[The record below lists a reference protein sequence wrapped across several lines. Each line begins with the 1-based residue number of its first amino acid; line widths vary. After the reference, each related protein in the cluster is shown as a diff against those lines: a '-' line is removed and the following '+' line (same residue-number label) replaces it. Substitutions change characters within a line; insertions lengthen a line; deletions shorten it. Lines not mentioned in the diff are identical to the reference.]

1 MLNERAQ
8 EPLVS
13 VIIPA
18 YNAAV
23 FIGETLTSVFDQ
35 TYSNYEVIVVN
46 DGSADMDELEKVLA
60 PFRDRLIYLEQENK
74 GPSAARNNAI
84 GKARGEFVAFLD
96 SDDTWLPNYLEEQI
110 KLIRSEPASDMV
122 YSDALLFGD
131 GPLSGRRFMECAPSV
146 GPVTFES
153 LLLYQTSVITSGT
166 VVRRQSVIDAG
177 LFDER
182 FIRCEDFDLWI
193 RLAHRGA
200 RIGFQEQ
207 VLARHR
213 THGASLA
220 ANEIAMV
227 ESQIEVLKKAKQT
240 LPLAESEHELV
251 DRQLENCIAQID
263 RERGKQYLANRD
275 YDEAAASFTRA
286 NSFYKSRK
294 LQLVIW
300 GLRSA
305 PRIVRYLANVRISP
319 RKFARPLSQTTP
331 K

>member
-1 MLNERAQ
+1 MSSVG
-8 EPLVS
+8 PLVS

-18 YNAAV
+18 YNAAG
-23 FIGETLTSVFDQ
+23 FIGETLTSVFSQ

-46 DGSADMDELEKVLA
+46 DGSPDTAELEKELA

-84 GKARGEFVAFLD
+84 GKARGEFLAFLD
-96 SDDTWLPNYLEEQI
+96 SDDTWLPDYLAEQI
-110 KLIRSEPASDMV
+110 RFLHLEQAFDMV
-122 YSDALLFGD
+122 YSDAWLFGD
-131 GPLSGRRFMECAPSV
+131 GPLSGRRFMESAPSS

-153 LLLYQTSVITSGT
+153 LLLYQTSVITSCT

-213 THGASLA
+213 AHAASLA

-227 ESQIEVLKKAKQT
+227 ESQIEVLKKAKQN
-240 LPLAESEHELV
+240 LKLSDAQLELI
-251 DRQLENCIAQID
+251 DRQLHNCAAQID
-263 RERGKQYLANRD
+263 LAQGKRYFAAGD
-275 YDEAAASFTRA
+275 YQQAVQALERA
-286 NSFYKSRK
+286 NSFNRSLK
-294 LQLVIW
+294 LKLVICLLQRAP
-300 GLRSA
+300 GVLHFLQKRRSSA
-305 PRIVRYLANVRISP
+305 SV
-319 RKFARPLSQTTP
+319 
-331 K
+331 

>member
-1 MLNERAQ
+1 MHNER
-8 EPLVS
+8 PLVS

-18 YNAAV
+18 YNAAG
-23 FIGETLTSVFDQ
+23 FIGETLTSVFGQ

-46 DGSADMDELEKVLA
+46 DGSPDTDELKKVLA

-96 SDDTWLPNYLEEQI
+96 SDDAWLPNYLEEQI
-110 KLIRSEPASDMV
+110 KLIRERGFDMV
-122 YSDALLFGD
+122 YSDAWLFGD
-131 GPLSGRRFMECAPSV
+131 SPLSGRRFMECAPSIR
-146 GPVTFES
+146 PVTFES

-213 THGASLA
+213 AHGASLA

-227 ESQIEVLKKAKQT
+227 ESQIEILKKAKQT
-240 LPLAESEHELV
+240 LKLSDAQQKLI
-251 DRQLENCIAQID
+251 DRQLQNCAAQID
-263 RERGKQYLANRD
+263 LAQGKRYFAAGDYQQAAQALA
-275 YDEAAASFTRA
+275 RA
-286 NSFYKSRK
+286 NSFNRSVK
-294 LQLVIW
+294 LKLVIFLLERAP
-300 GLRSA
+300 GVLHFLHKRRKGFSA
-305 PRIVRYLANVRISP
+305 TV
-319 RKFARPLSQTTP
+319 
-331 K
+331 

>member
-1 MLNERAQ
+1 MLNASSHG
-8 EPLVS
+8 PLVS

-18 YNAAV
+18 YNAAG
-23 FIGETLTSVFDQ
+23 FIDETLNSVFNQ

-46 DGSADMDELEKVLA
+46 DGSPDTDELQKVLA
-60 PFRDRLIYLEQENK
+60 PFRDRLIYIQQENK
-74 GPSAARNNAI
+74 GPSAARNHAI
-84 GKARGEFVAFLD
+84 KKARGEFVAFLD
-96 SDDTWLPNYLEEQI
+96 SDDNWLPDYLEEQI
-110 KLIRSEPASDMV
+110 KLSRSEHGFDMV
-122 YSDALLFGD
+122 YSDAWLFGD
-131 GPLSGRRFMECAPSV
+131 GPLSGRRFMECAPSI

-153 LLLYQTSVITSGT
+153 LLLYQTSVITSCT

-207 VLARHR
+207 VLTRHR
-213 THGASLA
+213 THSASLA

-240 LPLAESEHELV
+240 LPLSEAEHKLI
-251 DRQLENCIAQID
+251 DRQLENCAAQID
-263 RERGKQYLANRD
+263 RERGKQYLANRN
-275 YDEAAASFTRA
+275 YDQAAASFTRA
-286 NSFYKSRK
+286 NRFYKSRK

-300 GLRSA
+300 GLRST
-305 PRIVRYLANVRISP
+305 PRVVRYLAQSR
-319 RKFARPLSQTTP
+319 
-331 K
+331 

>member
-1 MLNERAQ
+1 MLNEKFQ
-8 EPLVS
+8 SPLVS

-18 YNAAV
+18 YNAAG
-23 FIGETLTSVFDQ
+23 FIGETLTSVFSQ

-46 DGSADMDELEKVLA
+46 DGSPDAEQLEKVLA
-60 PFRDRLIYLEQENK
+60 PFRDRLTYLEQENK

-96 SDDTWLPNYLEEQI
+96 SDDSWLPDYLEEQI
-110 KLIRSEPASDMV
+110 KLIRSEPGFDMV

-131 GPLSGRRFMECAPSV
+131 SSLSGRSFMECAPST

-166 VVRRQSVIDAG
+166 VVRRQAVIDAG

-213 THGASLA
+213 THDASLA
-220 ANEIAMV
+220 ANEIAMI
-227 ESQIEVLKKAKQT
+227 ESQVEVLKKAKQT
-240 LPLAESEHELV
+240 LALSEAEHKLI
-251 DRQLENCIAQID
+251 DRQLENCAAQIE

-275 YDEAAASFTRA
+275 YDRAAASFTRA
-286 NSFYKSRK
+286 NTFYKSRK

-300 GLRSA
+300 GLRST
-305 PRIVRYLANVRISP
+305 PGIVRYLAQSR
-319 RKFARPLSQTTP
+319 
-331 K
+331 

>member
-1 MLNERAQ
+1 MLNESSQ
-8 EPLVS
+8 GPLVS

-18 YNAAV
+18 YNAAG
-23 FIGETLTSVFDQ
+23 FIGETLNSVFSQ

-46 DGSADMDELEKVLA
+46 DGSPDTAELEKVLA

-96 SDDTWLPNYLEEQI
+96 SDDIWLPDYLAEQI
-110 KLIRSEPASDMV
+110 RFLNGEQAFDMV
-122 YSDALLFGD
+122 YSDATLFGD
-131 GPLSGRRFMECAPSV
+131 GPLSGRRFMESAPST

-153 LLLYQTSVITSGT
+153 LLLYQTSVITSCT

-182 FIRCEDFDLWI
+182 FVRCEDFDLWI

-213 THGASLA
+213 MHIASLA
-220 ANEIAMV
+220 ANQIAMV
-227 ESQIEVLKKAKQT
+227 ESQIEILKKAKQN
-240 LPLAESEHELV
+240 LKLSDAQHRLI
-251 DRQLENCIAQID
+251 DRQLQNCAAQID
-263 RERGKQYLANRD
+263 LAQGKRYFAAGD
-275 YDEAAASFTRA
+275 YPQAVRALERA
-286 NSFYKSRK
+286 NSFNRSLK
-294 LQLVIW
+294 LKLVICLLQRAP
-300 GLRSA
+300 GVLHFLQKRRSSA
-305 PRIVRYLANVRISP
+305 SV
-319 RKFARPLSQTTP
+319 
-331 K
+331 

>member
-1 MLNERAQ
+1 MSSQ
-8 EPLVS
+8 GPLVS

-23 FIGETLTSVFDQ
+23 FIGETLTSVFNQ
-35 TYSNYEVIVVN
+35 SYSNYEVIVVN
-46 DGSADMDELEKVLA
+46 DGSSDTAELEKVLA
-60 PFRDRLIYLEQENK
+60 PFRDRLIYLEQDNK
-74 GPSAARNNAI
+74 GPSAARNSAI

-96 SDDTWLPNYLEEQI
+96 SDDTWLPDYLAEQI
-110 KLIRSEPASDMV
+110 RFLGGEQAFDMV
-122 YSDALLFGD
+122 YSDAWLFGD
-131 GPLSGRRFMECAPSV
+131 GPLSGRRFMESAPSI

-153 LLLYQTSVITSGT
+153 LLLYQTSVITSCT

-200 RIGFQEQ
+200 CIGFQEKI
-207 VLARHR
+207 LARHR
-213 THGASLA
+213 THDASLA

-227 ESQIEVLKKAKQT
+227 ESQIEVLRKAQHT
-240 LPLAESEHELV
+240 LPLSDAEH
-251 DRQLENCIAQID
+251 QLIEQQLKNCDAQIN

-275 YDEAAASFTRA
+275 YDQAAAALTRA
-286 NSFYKSRK
+286 NTFYKSWK

-300 GLRSA
+300 GLRST
-305 PRIVRYLANVRISP
+305 PRVVRYLANVRTSP
-319 RKFARPLSQTTP
+319 RRGLSPTTP

>member
-1 MLNERAQ
+1 MLNERSHG
-8 EPLVS
+8 PLVS

-18 YNAAV
+18 YNAAG
-23 FIGETLTSVFDQ
+23 FIGETLTSVFAQ

-46 DGSADMDELEKVLA
+46 DGSPDTEELEKVLA
-60 PFRDRLIYLEQENK
+60 PFRDRLTYLEQENK
-74 GPSAARNNAI
+74 GPSAARNNAL
-84 GKARGEFVAFLD
+84 GKARGEFAAFLD
-96 SDDTWLPNYLEEQI
+96 SDDNWLPDYLTEQI
-110 KLIRSEPASDMV
+110 RFLSDEPGFDMV
-122 YSDALLFGD
+122 YSDAFLFGD
-131 GPLSGRRFMECAPSV
+131 GPLSGRRFMECAPSA

-153 LLLYQTSVITSGT
+153 LLLYQTSVITSGA

-240 LPLAESEHELV
+240 LALTESEHKLL
-251 DRQLENCIAQID
+251 DRQLENCAAQID

-275 YDEAAASFTRA
+275 YDQAAASFTRA
-286 NSFYKSRK
+286 NRFYKSRK

-300 GLRSA
+300 GLHST
-305 PRIVRYLANVRISP
+305 PRIVRY
-319 RKFARPLSQTTP
+319 FALSR
-331 K
+331 

>member
-1 MLNERAQ
+1 MSAQ
-8 EPLVS
+8 GPLVS

-18 YNAAV
+18 YNAAA
-23 FIGETLTSVFDQ
+23 FLGETLTSVFSQ

-46 DGSADMDELEKVLA
+46 DGSPDTAELEKVLA

-74 GPSAARNNAI
+74 GPSGARNNAI
-84 GKARGEFVAFLD
+84 RKARGEFVAFLD
-96 SDDTWLPNYLEEQI
+96 SDDTWLPDYLAEQI
-110 KLIRSEPASDMV
+110 RFIDGEQAFDMV
-122 YSDALLFGD
+122 YSDAWLFGD
-131 GPLSGRRFMECAPSV
+131 GPLSGRRFMESAPST

-153 LLLYQTSVITSGT
+153 LLLYQTSVITSCT

-200 RIGFQEQ
+200 CIGFQEKI
-207 VLARHR
+207 LARHR
-213 THGASLA
+213 THDASLA

-227 ESQIEVLKKAKQT
+227 ESQIEVLRKAQHT
-240 LPLAESEHELV
+240 LPLSDAEH
-251 DRQLENCIAQID
+251 QLIEQQLKNCDAQIN

-275 YDEAAASFTRA
+275 YDQAAAALTRA
-286 NSFYKSRK
+286 NTFYKSWK

-300 GLRSA
+300 GLRST
-305 PRIVRYLANVRISP
+305 PRVVRYLANVRTSP
-319 RKFARPLSQTTP
+319 RRGLSPTTP

>member
-1 MLNERAQ
+1 MLNQ
-8 EPLVS
+8 TSQGPLVS

-18 YNAAV
+18 YNAAG
-23 FIGETLTSVFDQ
+23 FIGDTLNSVFAQ
-35 TYSNYEVIVVN
+35 TYSNYEVILVN
-46 DGSADMDELEKVLA
+46 DGSPDTDELEKVIE

-84 GKARGEFVAFLD
+84 RKARGELVAFLD
-96 SDDTWLPNYLEEQI
+96 SDDNWLPDYLAEQI
-110 KLIRSEPASDMV
+110 GLIEGEPRFDMV
-122 YSDALLFGD
+122 YSDAWLFGD
-131 GPLSGRRFMECAPSV
+131 SPLAGRRFMECAPSV

-166 VVRRQSVIDAG
+166 VVRRQAVIDAG

-213 THGASLA
+213 AHGASLA

-240 LPLAESEHELV
+240 LSLSEAEHELI
-251 DRQLENCIAQID
+251 DRQLENCAAQID
-263 RERGKQYLANRD
+263 RERGKQYLATRN
-275 YDEAAASFTRA
+275 YDQAAASFTRA
-286 NSFYKSRK
+286 NTFYKSRK

-300 GLRSA
+300 GLRLT
-305 PRIVRYLANVRISP
+305 PRIVRYLANVRMSP
-319 RKFARPLSQTTP
+319 KRLASSPPIP

>member
-1 MLNERAQ
+1 MLNESSGG
-8 EPLVS
+8 PLIS

-18 YNAAV
+18 YNAAG
-23 FIGETLTSVFDQ
+23 FIGETLDSVFGQ

-46 DGSADMDELEKVLA
+46 DGSPDTAELEKVLA
-60 PFRDRLIYLEQENK
+60 PFRDRLLYLEQENK
-74 GPSAARNNAI
+74 GPSAARNHAI

-96 SDDTWLPNYLEEQI
+96 SDDNWLPNYLAQQI
-110 KLIRSEPASDMV
+110 KLISGEPAFDMV

-131 GPLSGRRFMECAPSV
+131 GALSGRRFMECAPSI
-146 GPVTFES
+146 GPVTFAS
-153 LLLYQTSVITSGT
+153 LLLYQTSVITSCT

-182 FIRCEDFDLWI
+182 FTRCEDFDLWI

-213 THGASLA
+213 MHGESLA

-227 ESQIEVLKKAKQT
+227 KSQIEALKKAEKT
-240 LPLAESEHELV
+240 LPLTEAEHELI
-251 DRQLENCIAQID
+251 DRQLENCAAQID

-275 YDEAAASFTRA
+275 YDQAAASFARA
-286 NSFYKSRK
+286 NAFYQSRK

-300 GLRSA
+300 GLRST
-305 PRIVRYLANVRISP
+305 PRIVRYLANVRTSP
-319 RKFARPLSQTTP
+319 KRPLSQTTP

>member
-1 MLNERAQ
+1 MLNASSHG
-8 EPLVS
+8 PLVS

-18 YNAAV
+18 YNAAG
-23 FIGETLTSVFDQ
+23 FIDETLNSVFNQ

-46 DGSADMDELEKVLA
+46 DGSPDTDELQKVLA
-60 PFRDRLIYLEQENK
+60 PFRDRLIYIQQENK
-74 GPSAARNNAI
+74 GPSAARNHAI
-84 GKARGEFVAFLD
+84 KKARGEFVAFLD
-96 SDDTWLPNYLEEQI
+96 SDDNWLPDYLEEQI
-110 KLIRSEPASDMV
+110 KLSRSEHGFDMV
-122 YSDALLFGD
+122 YSDAWLFGD
-131 GPLSGRRFMECAPSV
+131 GPLSGRRFMECAPSI

-153 LLLYQTSVITSGT
+153 LLLYQTSVITSCT

-213 THGASLA
+213 THSASLA

-240 LPLAESEHELV
+240 LPLSEAEHKLI
-251 DRQLENCIAQID
+251 DRQLENCAAQID
-263 RERGKQYLANRD
+263 RERGKQYLANRN
-275 YDEAAASFTRA
+275 YDQAAASFTRA
-286 NSFYKSRK
+286 NRFYKSRM

-300 GLRSA
+300 GLRST
-305 PRIVRYLANVRISP
+305 PRVVRYLAQSR
-319 RKFARPLSQTTP
+319 
-331 K
+331 

>member
-1 MLNERAQ
+1 MVNERFQ

-18 YNAAV
+18 YNAAG
-23 FIGETLTSVFDQ
+23 FIGETLTSVFNQ

-46 DGSADMDELEKVLA
+46 DGSPDTDELEKVLA

-84 GKARGEFVAFLD
+84 GVARGEFVAFLD

-110 KLIRSEPASDMV
+110 KLICSERGFDMV

-131 GPLSGRRFMECAPSV
+131 SPLSGRRFMECAPSV

-166 VVRRQSVIDAG
+166 VVRRQAVIDAG

-213 THGASLA
+213 AHGASLA

-227 ESQIEVLKKAKQT
+227 ESQIEILKKAKQT
-240 LPLAESEHELV
+240 LKLSDAQQELI
-251 DRQLENCIAQID
+251 DRQLQNCAAQID
-263 RERGKQYLANRD
+263 LAQGKRYFAAGD
-275 YDEAAASFTRA
+275 YQQAARALERA
-286 NSFYKSRK
+286 NSFNQSLK
-294 LQLVIW
+294 LKLVILLLDRAP
-300 GLRSA
+300 GLLHFLYKRRRSSA
-305 PRIVRYLANVRISP
+305 LV
-319 RKFARPLSQTTP
+319 
-331 K
+331 

>member
-1 MLNERAQ
+1 MLNESSHG
-8 EPLVS
+8 PLVS

-18 YNAAV
+18 YNAAG
-23 FIGETLTSVFDQ
+23 FIGEALDSVFAQ

-46 DGSADMDELEKVLA
+46 DGSPDTAQLEKVLA
-60 PFRDRLIYLEQENK
+60 PFRDRLVYLEQENK
-74 GPSAARNNAI
+74 GPSAARNHAI

-96 SDDTWLPNYLEEQI
+96 SDDNWLPNYLAEQT
-110 KLIRSEPASDMV
+110 KLIGGEPEFDMV

-131 GPLSGRRFMECAPSV
+131 GPLAGRRFMECAPSV

-213 THGASLA
+213 AHGASLA

-227 ESQIEVLKKAKQT
+227 ESQVEVLKKAKQT
-240 LPLAESEHELV
+240 LPLSEAEHKLI
-251 DRQLENCIAQID
+251 DRQLENCAAQID

-275 YDEAAASFTRA
+275 YDQAAASFARA
-286 NSFYKSRK
+286 NTFYKSRK
-294 LQLVIW
+294 LRLVIW
-300 GLRSA
+300 GLRST
-305 PRIVRYLANVRISP
+305 PRIVRYLAQSR
-319 RKFARPLSQTTP
+319 
-331 K
+331 

>member
-1 MLNERAQ
+1 
-8 EPLVS
+8 
-13 VIIPA
+13 
-18 YNAAV
+18 
-23 FIGETLTSVFDQ
+23 
-35 TYSNYEVIVVN
+35 
-46 DGSADMDELEKVLA
+46 
-60 PFRDRLIYLEQENK
+60 
-74 GPSAARNNAI
+74 
-84 GKARGEFVAFLD
+84 
-96 SDDTWLPNYLEEQI
+96 
-110 KLIRSEPASDMV
+110 
-122 YSDALLFGD
+122 
-131 GPLSGRRFMECAPSV
+131 MECAPSI

-240 LPLAESEHELV
+240 LPLSGAQHELI
-251 DRQLENCIAQID
+251 DSQLENCAAQID
-263 RERGKQYLANRD
+263 RERGKQFLANRD
-275 YDEAAASFTRA
+275 YDQAAASFTRA
-286 NSFYKSRK
+286 NTFYKSRK

-300 GLRSA
+300 GLRST
-305 PRIVRYLANVRISP
+305 PRIVRY
-319 RKFARPLSQTTP
+319 FALSR
-331 K
+331 

>member
-1 MLNERAQ
+1 MLNQ
-8 EPLVS
+8 TSQGPLVS

-18 YNAAV
+18 YNAAG
-23 FIGETLTSVFDQ
+23 FIGDTLNSVFAQ
-35 TYSNYEVIVVN
+35 TYSNYEVILVN
-46 DGSADMDELEKVLA
+46 DGSPDTDELEKVIE

-84 GKARGEFVAFLD
+84 RKARGELVAFLD
-96 SDDTWLPNYLEEQI
+96 SDDNWLPDYLAEQI
-110 KLIRSEPASDMV
+110 GLIEGEPRFDMV
-122 YSDALLFGD
+122 YSDAWLFGD
-131 GPLSGRRFMECAPSV
+131 SPLAGRRFMECAPSV

-166 VVRRQSVIDAG
+166 VVRRQAVIDAG

-213 THGASLA
+213 AHGASLA

-240 LPLAESEHELV
+240 LSLSEAEHELI
-251 DRQLENCIAQID
+251 DRQLENCAAQID
-263 RERGKQYLANRD
+263 LEQGKRYFIAGD
-275 YDEAAASFTRA
+275 YQQAVQALERA
-286 NSFYKSRK
+286 NTFNPSLKLKVVICLLQRAPGVLHFLHERRK
-294 LQLVIW
+294 GVS
-300 GLRSA
+300 GRSSA
-305 PRIVRYLANVRISP
+305 SV
-319 RKFARPLSQTTP
+319 
-331 K
+331 

>member
-1 MLNERAQ
+1 MLNASSHG
-8 EPLVS
+8 PLVS

-18 YNAAV
+18 YNAAG
-23 FIGETLTSVFDQ
+23 FIDETLNSVFNQ

-46 DGSADMDELEKVLA
+46 DGSPDTDELQKVLA
-60 PFRDRLIYLEQENK
+60 PFRDRLIYIQQENK
-74 GPSAARNNAI
+74 GPSAARNHAI
-84 GKARGEFVAFLD
+84 KKARGEFVAFLD
-96 SDDTWLPNYLEEQI
+96 SDDNWLPDYLEEQI
-110 KLIRSEPASDMV
+110 KLSRSEHGFDMV
-122 YSDALLFGD
+122 YSDAWLFGD
-131 GPLSGRRFMECAPSV
+131 GPLSGRRFMECAPSI

-153 LLLYQTSVITSGT
+153 LLLYQTSVITSCT

-213 THGASLA
+213 TQSASLA

-240 LPLAESEHELV
+240 LPLSEAEHKLI
-251 DRQLENCIAQID
+251 DRQLENCAAQID
-263 RERGKQYLANRD
+263 RERGKQYLANRN
-275 YDEAAASFTRA
+275 YDQAAASFTRA
-286 NSFYKSRK
+286 NRFYKSRK

-300 GLRSA
+300 GLRST
-305 PRIVRYLANVRISP
+305 PRVVRYLAQSR
-319 RKFARPLSQTTP
+319 
-331 K
+331 

>member
-1 MLNERAQ
+1 MLNASSHR
-8 EPLVS
+8 PLVS

-18 YNAAV
+18 YNAAG
-23 FIGETLTSVFDQ
+23 FIHETLNSVFDQ

-46 DGSADMDELEKVLA
+46 DGSPDTDELEQVLA
-60 PFRDRLIYLEQENK
+60 PFRDRLIYIQQENK
-74 GPSAARNNAI
+74 GPSAARNHAI
-84 GKARGEFVAFLD
+84 EKARGEFVAFLD
-96 SDDTWLPNYLEEQI
+96 SDDNWLPDYLEEQI
-110 KLIRSEPASDMV
+110 KLIRSEHGFDMV
-122 YSDALLFGD
+122 YSDAWLFGD
-131 GPLSGRRFMECAPSV
+131 SPLSGRRFMECAPSF

-153 LLLYQTSVITSGT
+153 LLLYQTSVITSCT

-213 THGASLA
+213 THRASLA
-220 ANEIAMV
+220 ANEIAMG

-240 LPLAESEHELV
+240 LPLSEAEHKLIN
-251 DRQLENCIAQID
+251 RQLENCAAQID

-275 YDEAAASFTRA
+275 YDQAAASFTRA
-286 NSFYKSRK
+286 NRFYKSRK

-300 GLRSA
+300 GLRST
-305 PRIVRYLANVRISP
+305 PRVVRYLA
-319 RKFARPLSQTTP
+319 LSR
-331 K
+331 